1 MERSR
6 LASDDAAICIT
17 AALEISISDIGH
29 RAVALDSTRD
39 PLRLDGKNVSM
50 Y

>member
-6 LASDDAAICIT
+6 LASDDAAICVP
-17 AALEISISDIGH
+17 AALEVSICDIGH
-29 RAVALDSTRD
+29 GAVALDSTRD
-39 PLRLDGKNVSM
+39 SLRLDEMNVSM

>member
-6 LASDDAAICIT
+6 LASDDAAICVSAT
-17 AALEISISDIGH
+17 LEINVSDIGH
-29 RAVALDSTRD
+29 RAVALDGTRD
-39 PLRLDGKNVSM
+39 SLRLDEVNVSM